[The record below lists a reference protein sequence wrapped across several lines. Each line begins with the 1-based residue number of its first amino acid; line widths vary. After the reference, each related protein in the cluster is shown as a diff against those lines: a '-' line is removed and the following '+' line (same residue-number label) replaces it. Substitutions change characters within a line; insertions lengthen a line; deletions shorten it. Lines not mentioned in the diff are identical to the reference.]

1 MARHKLITMLQRP
14 DKGMGAT
21 HGVTGTLSRLFRKML
36 VELNIS
42 PMKFSALLADYVRDR
57 RNKVPDNR
65 RDQSSI
71 MGNLTKELSGPD
83 MTWKVFCK
91 GVRFLQFT
99 RFEICLKCYRPNGD
113 HVIFTPL
120 GVDVYDERENDAK

>member
-1 MARHKLITMLQRP
+1 MLHRP
-14 DKGMGAT
+14 DKGMAAT
-21 HGVTGTLSRLFRKML
+21 HGVAGVLSKLFRQML
-36 VELNIS
+36 IDLNIS
-42 PMKFSALLADYVRDR
+42 PMKFSALLADYVRDK

-71 MGNLTKELSGPD
+71 QGNLTKELSRPD

-99 RFEICLKCYRPNGD
+99 RFEICLKCYKQDGTHSIHTLPVNLYERDN
-113 HVIFTPL
+113 
-120 GVDVYDERENDAK
+120 DVE